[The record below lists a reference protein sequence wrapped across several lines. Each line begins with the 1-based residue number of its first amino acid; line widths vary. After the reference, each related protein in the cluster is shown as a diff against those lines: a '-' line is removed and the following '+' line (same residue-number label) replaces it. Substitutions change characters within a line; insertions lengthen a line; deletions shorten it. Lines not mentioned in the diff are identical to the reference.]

1 MLTKTKAASQ
11 GVDIQ
16 SRKPLCSQPSSSAPS
31 LYPVYLPFVIQHR
44 LLVRVQRI
52 LERACY
58 AFGQKRLGGVLQGEE
73 WDCAEAVELNRWPRI
88 FLTYQ
93 DEFSADELK
102 DLGRPFPELLDSITQ
117 LRHAAVHRIRLS
129 ANSAIQFIIDAESL
143 AKLLQDDV
151 SINTISRLRR
161 ETQFTIEELKRN
173 KDLLESRL
181 AETRRQL
188 AARRAELE
196 RQELDAVENTLK
208 EDREYLAFA
217 GANLE
222 QVLNSPATVINSRAA
237 TEDEMS
243 SEADFDE
250 NVYEAEASRKCTD

>member
-1 MLTKTKAASQ
+1 MY
-11 GVDIQ
+11 
-16 SRKPLCSQPSSSAPS
+16 SQPSSSAPS
-31 LYPVYLPFVIQHR
+31 LYPVYLPFVVQHQ
-44 LLVRVQRI
+44 LLVRVQNI

-58 AFGQKRLGGVLQGEE
+58 AFAQKKLGGVLQREG

-88 FLTYQ
+88 FLIYQ
-93 DEFSADELK
+93 DEFSVNELEG
-102 DLGRPFPELLDSITQ
+102 LGKPLPELLDSITQ

-129 ANSAIQFIIDAESL
+129 ANSVLQFVVDAGSL
-143 AKLLQDDV
+143 AMLLQDDV
-151 SINTISRLRR
+151 SINTISRLQR
-161 ETQFTIEELKRN
+161 ESQFTIEDLKRN

-181 AETRRQL
+181 AETRKQL

-208 EDREYLAFA
+208 EDREYIAFA

-222 QVLNSPATVINSRAA
+222 QALNSPATVIHSQTA
-237 TEDEMS
+237 TEDELS

-250 NVYEAEASRKCTD
+250 SVYEAGPSQKCTD